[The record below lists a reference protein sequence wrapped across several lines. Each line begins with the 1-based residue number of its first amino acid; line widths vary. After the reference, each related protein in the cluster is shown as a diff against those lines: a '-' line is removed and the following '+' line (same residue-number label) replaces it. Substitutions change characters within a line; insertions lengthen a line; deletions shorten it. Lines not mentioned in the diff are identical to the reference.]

1 MRTALLIAAAL
12 MLPAASSAAVIKHF
26 PATPIPGGP
35 PLPLSGAVM
44 AGDTLYISATNDIDR
59 VTGKMGE
66 TPAEGARI
74 VMENIRRTVEG
85 AGLTMDDV
93 VWMQIFTGDLAYA
106 ADFNKVY
113 GSYFKAPMP
122 ARAFIGVGSL
132 AKGLH
137 FQVMGV
143 AVKPTGPRQ

>member
-12 MLPAASSAAVIKHF
+12 SLPSMASAAPIKHF

-59 VTGKMGE
+59 VSGKTAA
-66 TPAEGARI
+66 TPGEGARI
-74 VMENIRRTVEG
+74 VMDNIKRTVEA
-85 AGLTMDDV
+85 AGLTMDDM

-106 ADFNKVY
+106 GAFNEVY
-113 GSYFKAPMP
+113 GGYFKAPMP

-143 AVKPTGPRQ
+143 AVRPTGPSQ